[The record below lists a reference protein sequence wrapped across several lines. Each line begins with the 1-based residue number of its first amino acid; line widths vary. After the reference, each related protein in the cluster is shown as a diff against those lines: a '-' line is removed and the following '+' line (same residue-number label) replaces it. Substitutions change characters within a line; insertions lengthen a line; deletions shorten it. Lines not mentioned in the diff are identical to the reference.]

1 MELTINIDDKS
12 FLELEKLRRYYK
24 IGKELKGIEDEV
36 SLEEYINSVIK
47 MYLSWIKGKPESVV
61 KSDQWIIKTHFKSI
75 FDSQNRNQTDVSKLT
90 GLSSST
96 LSNIWNGSVPSLE
109 NFLRLWI
116 ALGKPNIE
124 TLFTIET
131 TD

>member
-12 FLELEKLRRYYK
+12 FMELEKLRRYYK
-24 IGKELKGIEDEV
+24 IGKELKGKEDEV

-47 MYLSWIKGKPESVV
+47 IYLSWIRGKPQSVI
-61 KSDQWIIKTHFKSI
+61 KNDQWIINTHFKSI
-75 FDSQNRNQTDVSKLT
+75 FAAQGRNQTDVSKLT

-124 TLFTIET
+124 TLITIET